1 MDCNGKPVLFF
12 DLDGTLTDPKEG
24 ITRSVE
30 YALSAF
36 GIRVASRDDLTCF
49 IGPPLAESFMVY
61 YAMSQEEA
69 ARAVQI
75 YREYFSVTGLFENQ
89 VYPGIRQLLEDA
101 RAMGRRLAVATSKPA
116 VFARQILEHFGLLEL
131 FDFLSGSE
139 LDGSRIDKGEVILY
153 AMEQMKIQNPGE
165 VVMIGDRKHDVQ
177 GARDAGVRRSVGV
190 LYGYGSRPGR
200 EQAGAWRIAAT
211 VDELAALLRCL

>member
-1 MDCNGKPVLFF
+1 M
-12 DLDGTLTDPKEG
+12 
-24 ITRSVE
+24 
-30 YALSAF
+30 
-36 GIRVASRDDLTCF
+36 
-49 IGPPLAESFMVY
+49 
-61 YAMSQEEA
+61 
-69 ARAVQI
+69 
-75 YREYFSVTGLFENQ
+75 
-89 VYPGIRQLLEDA
+89 
-101 RAMGRRLAVATSKPA
+101 
-116 VFARQILEHFGLLEL
+116 LEL

-190 LYGYGSRPGR
+190 LYGYGSRPEL